1 MVIGRWLVG
10 WCFPKRDLL
19 ILDDPIPDK
28 LYCQRKSTCC
38 EDGKDS
44 EKDPEKGIDELDG
57 RVESVDTDINITREV
72 DRCDLWHMVH
82 KLDKEPNN
90 HIRVANSLATQN
102 GGVHNVQVE
111 LEMQD
116 ESATPT
122 LSSYK
127 STEI

>member
-38 EDGKDS
+38 EEGR
-44 EKDPEKGIDELDG
+44 DPEKGIDELDG
-57 RVESVDTDINITREV
+57 RVASADTDINITREV

-82 KLDKEPNN
+82 KLDKEP
-90 HIRVANSLATQN
+90 IRVANSLALQN
-102 GGVHNVQVE
+102 GGVPSSVE
-111 LEMQD
+111 VEMEVQD

-122 LSSYK
+122 LSSFK